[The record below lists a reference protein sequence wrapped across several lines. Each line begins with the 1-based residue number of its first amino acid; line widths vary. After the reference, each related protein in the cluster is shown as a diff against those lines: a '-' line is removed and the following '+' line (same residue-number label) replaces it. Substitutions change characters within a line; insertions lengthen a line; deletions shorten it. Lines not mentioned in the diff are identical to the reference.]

1 MTRETSIQLRHR
13 LWRYVPVVFWTSV
26 ILLLGSDPGSMD
38 ETSRFVR
45 PLLHFLFPDS
55 PEATIDLIHGYI
67 RKSAHLF
74 EYAILAAL
82 TARALAGSSVAAIK
96 KYRYALALLLVLTV
110 ASIDEFHQS
119 YEPSRTSSPYDVLID
134 VTGGA
139 IALAIVYAITAV
151 TRRGRWA
158 RSGNNLTGSDSNKPN

>member
-1 MTRETSIQLRHR
+1 MV
-13 LWRYVPVVFWTSV
+13 LWVSV
-26 ILLLGSDPGSMD
+26 ILLLGSNPGSMS
-38 ETSRFVR
+38 ETSRFIR
-45 PLLHFLFPDS
+45 PLLHFLFPNS

-74 EYAILAAL
+74 EYAVLAAL
-82 TARALAGSSVAAIK
+82 TARALAESSAAVLK
-96 KYRYALALLLVLTV
+96 KYSYALALLLVLIV

-139 IALAIVYAITAV
+139 IAIAIVYVTSTVFRRRRMRKAIA
-151 TRRGRWA
+151 A
-158 RSGNNLTGSDSNKPN
+158 

>member
-1 MTRETSIQLRHR
+1 MS
-13 LWRYVPVVFWTSV
+13 
-26 ILLLGSDPGSMD
+26 
-38 ETSRFVR
+38 ETSRFIR
-45 PLLHFLFPDS
+45 PLLHFLFPNS

-74 EYAILAAL
+74 EYAVLAAL
-82 TARALAGSSVAAIK
+82 TARALAESSAAVLK
-96 KYRYALALLLVLTV
+96 KYSYALALLLVLIV

-139 IALAIVYAITAV
+139 IAIAIVYVTSTVFRRRRMRKAIA
-151 TRRGRWA
+151 A
-158 RSGNNLTGSDSNKPN
+158 